1 MLQDDEHPNNAS
13 DFPSRTRLGSDKLT
27 DSEMERFLGL
37 ELTALCCASNA
48 HTRRSRMTDAMKE
61 ELNQIYYDFQCDV
74 VRLSI
79 QNRVRHSLYFEHLGQ
94 NRRIQGGGKSW
105 NNFQKYDPAAQ
116 RLYEQYG
123 RDVGG
128 AQVSALWASKSGQE
142 KACYCDV
149 GYVNSLQEVVTTPT
163 NNTTS
168 SSNATNT
175 EAEPTNTETKTTNT
189 EAEPTNAQTKRTI
202 IPKKAC
208 LNGIIQTSNVSQQ
221 KTLTLVTDWVC
232 KTEADMKSMAFFHQ
246 VKGFLVLASRHP
258 KSPIFRKVGS
268 PLGNGFLNMLALD
281 DKTDAAAEF
290 HTWVAA
296 QAIQQ
301 KRGCNIVAKRVS
313 RVKPTGDIRDQ
324 FRVGNL
330 NNNVHVI
337 CVRLRELIN
346 IASGGKVQAA
356 WPGIDCKEK
365 LKAWKLSVT
374 IDENDWGVTVD
385 NIQRPLVE
393 VAAGPDKAILACL
406 GLNKVHVTYHGN
418 ETNDAEDARPR
429 KRRATHKRKQAPDST
444 SIPNNADTSN
454 SVVSGSNTNANEA
467 SNSISGSRT
476 NANDASNSISASR
489 TNANHASNT
498 VSTSNTNANVALN
511 GSSGAGTTNSN
522 NRTPITSS
530 GSGSGTSNSN
540 NNNGA
545 LNTSSCAAGSTG
557 LLPNS
562 LLDPQLDCLV

>member
-1 MLQDDEHPNNAS
+1 
-13 DFPSRTRLGSDKLT
+13 
-27 DSEMERFLGL
+27 
-37 ELTALCCASNA
+37 
-48 HTRRSRMTDAMKE
+48 MTDAMKE
-61 ELNQIYYDFQCDV
+61 ELNQIYYNFQCDL

-79 QNRVRHSLYFEHLGQ
+79 QNQVRHSLYFEHLGQ

-123 RDVGG
+123 RNVGG
-128 AQVSALWASKSGQE
+128 AQVSALWASKSGRE
-142 KACYCDV
+142 KARYRDV

-175 EAEPTNTETKTTNT
+175 EAEPTNTKTKTTNT
-189 EAEPTNAQTKRTI
+189 EAKPTNAQTKPTI

-232 KTEADMKSMAFFHQ
+232 KTEANMKSMAFFHQ
-246 VKGFLVLASRHP
+246 VKGFLVLASHHP
-258 KSPIFRKVGS
+258 KSPIFQKVGS

-324 FRVGNL
+324 FQFD
-330 NNNVHVI
+330 
-337 CVRLRELIN
+337 

-356 WPGIDCKEK
+356 WPGIDFKEK
-365 LKAWKLSVT
+365 LKAWKLLVT
-374 IDENDWGVTVD
+374 IDKNDWGVTVD
-385 NIQRPLVE
+385 DIQRPLVD

-418 ETNDAEDARPR
+418 ETNDAKDARPR
-429 KRRATHKRKQAPDST
+429 KRRATCKRKQAPDSN

-467 SNSISGSRT
+467 SNSISGSCT
-476 NANDASNSISASR
+476 NADD
-489 TNANHASNT
+489 TSNT

-522 NRTPITSS
+522 NRAPITSS

-545 LNTSSCAAGSTG
+545 LNTSSRAAGSTG

>member
-1 MLQDDEHPNNAS
+1 
-13 DFPSRTRLGSDKLT
+13 
-27 DSEMERFLGL
+27 
-37 ELTALCCASNA
+37 
-48 HTRRSRMTDAMKE
+48 MKE

-79 QNRVRHSLYFEHLGQ
+79 QNQVCHSLYFKHLGQ
-94 NRRIQGGGKSW
+94 NRLIQGGGKLW

-123 RDVGG
+123 RNVGG

-142 KACYCDV
+142 KARYRDV

-163 NNTTS
+163 NTTTS

-175 EAEPTNTETKTTNT
+175 EAEPTNTKTKTTNT

-202 IPKKAC
+202 IPKKAR

-221 KTLTLVTDWVC
+221 KTLTLVTDWVR
-232 KTEADMKSMAFFHQ
+232 KTEAD
-246 VKGFLVLASRHP
+246 
-258 KSPIFRKVGS
+258 VGS

-281 DKTDAAAEF
+281 DKTNGAAEF

-301 KRGCNIVAKRVS
+301 KRGCDIVAKRVS

-330 NNNVHVI
+330 NDNVHAI
-337 CVRLRELIN
+337 RVRLRELIN

-374 IDENDWGVTVD
+374 IDKNDWGVTVD
-385 NIQRPLVE
+385 DIQRPLVE

-418 ETNDAEDARPR
+418 KTNDAKDARPR
-429 KRRATHKRKQAPDST
+429 KRRATRKRKQAPDST

-476 NANDASNSISASR
+476 NANDASNSISGSR
-489 TNANHASNT
+489 TNANDASNT
-498 VSTSNTNANVALN
+498 ISTSNTNANVALN

-522 NRTPITSS
+522 NRAPITSS

-540 NNNGA
+540 NNNSA
-545 LNTSSCAAGSTG
+545 LNTSSRAAGSTG

>member
-1 MLQDDEHPNNAS
+1 
-13 DFPSRTRLGSDKLT
+13 
-27 DSEMERFLGL
+27 
-37 ELTALCCASNA
+37 
-48 HTRRSRMTDAMKE
+48 MKE
-61 ELNQIYYDFQCDV
+61 ELNQIYYNFQCD
-74 VRLSI
+74 
-79 QNRVRHSLYFEHLGQ
+79 

-123 RDVGG
+123 RNVGG

-142 KACYCDV
+142 KARYRDV

-175 EAEPTNTETKTTNT
+175 EAEPTNTKTETTNT
-189 EAEPTNAQTKRTI
+189 EAEPTNAQTKQTI

-221 KTLTLVTDWVC
+221 KTLTLVTDWVR
-232 KTEADMKSMAFFHQ
+232 KTEANMKSMAFFHQ
-246 VKGFLVLASRHP
+246 VKGFLVLASL
-258 KSPIFRKVGS
+258 FRKVGS

-290 HTWVAA
+290 HTW
-296 QAIQQ
+296 
-301 KRGCNIVAKRVS
+301 
-313 RVKPTGDIRDQ
+313 PTGDIRDQ
-324 FRVGNL
+324 FQVGNL
-330 NNNVHVI
+330 NDNVHMI

-356 WPGIDCKEK
+356 WPGIDFKEK
-365 LKAWKLSVT
+365 LKAWKLLVT
-374 IDENDWGVTVD
+374 IDKNDWGVTVD
-385 NIQRPLVE
+385 DIQRPLVD

-429 KRRATHKRKQAPDST
+429 KRRATRKRKQAPDST

-467 SNSISGSRT
+467 SNSISGSCTNADDTSNSISGSRT
-476 NANDASNSISASR
+476 NAND
-489 TNANHASNT
+489 ASNT

-522 NRTPITSS
+522 NRAPITSS
-530 GSGSGTSNSN
+530 GSGSGTSYSN

-545 LNTSSCAAGSTG
+545 LNTSSRAAGSTG